1 VLEPFQ
7 LPFVQRGLIEVLILA
22 VPAGVLGS
30 WIVLRGLAFF
40 SHAVGTAAFP
50 GLVLADGLGFAA
62 PLGAFGAAIVFSLG
76 ASLLSRGDERG
87 RDSAVAI
94 VLVGCLAAGVIL
106 ASDVFGSG
114 ANVETLLFGSLLLVD
129 SGDITLAAVA
139 AGATVGVSL
148 LLGHRWLAV
157 GFDPGAAGSLQTG
170 GRALD
175 LALLGLIALATTAAL
190 SVIGALLVAALFVV
204 PALTVRLF
212 IERMR
217 TWQLGS
223 IALVAVE
230 GTAGLWLSVKT
241 DAPPGATI
249 AVVSGAVFALS
260 AGVRALARAPRAPVL
275 AAAGLVA
282 AALFGAGCSSGSGA
296 ANGQLQVVATTT
308 QIGDF
313 VRAVGGNAVAVDQI
327 LQPNTDPHEY
337 EPRPSDVAGAAAAKL
352 VFASGDNLDGWI
364 DQVVSDSGSDA
375 QIVDLG
381 AVVPVRL
388 PGESSGAE
396 ASRYDPHWWHD
407 PRNAEFAVREIAHRL
422 AIVDPKHKKEFD
434 RNAGAY
440 LAKLLFLD
448 GEIVRCMDSVP
459 ASRRKLV
466 TDHDAFSYFAKRYG
480 IDVVGAV
487 IPSQTTQAQPS
498 AKDLSALAALIEHEQ
513 VEAIFPESSLSP
525 KVAEAIADQT
535 GASAEDTLYGD
546 TLGPADSDGATYLQM
561 EAANANAMVRGFT
574 GGRRGCNLTP

>member
-22 VPAGVLGS
+22 VPAGLLGT

-62 PLGAFGAAIVFSLG
+62 PLGAFGAALLFSAG
-76 ASLLSRGDERG
+76 TSLLSRRDEEG

-129 SGDITLAAVA
+129 GGDIALAAVA
-139 AGATVGVSL
+139 AGATVAASL

-157 GFDPGAAGSLQTG
+157 GFDPGGVSPARAGVG
-170 GRALD
+170 PLD
-175 LALLGLIALATTAAL
+175 IALLGLIALATTAAL
-190 SVIGALLVAALFVV
+190 SVIGALLVTALFVV
-204 PALTVRLF
+204 PALTARLF
-212 IERMR
+212 TERMR
-217 TWQLGS
+217 SWQLAS
-223 IALVAVE
+223 VVLVALE
-230 GTAGLWLSVKT
+230 GTLGLWLSVKT

-249 AVVSGAVFALS
+249 AVIAGAVFAL
-260 AGVRALARAPRAPVL
+260 AAAARGLARAPRAPVL
-275 AAAGLVA
+275 AAAGLTL
-282 AALFGAGCSSGSGA
+282 AALLAAGCGSGSGA
-296 ANGQLQVVATTT
+296 GNGQVEVVATTT

-313 VRAVGGNAVAVDQI
+313 VREVGGDAVSVDQI
-327 LQPNTDPHEY
+327 LQPNTDPHTY
-337 EPRPSDVAGAAAAKL
+337 EPRPSDIEGAAGAKL
-352 VFASGDNLDGWI
+352 VFASGDDLDSWI
-364 DQVVSDSGSDA
+364 GKVVSDSGSGA

-381 AVVPVRL
+381 RAVPERL

-407 PRNAEFAVREIAHRL
+407 PRNAEAAVREIEGRL
-422 AIVDPKHKKEFD
+422 AAVDPSRRREFE

-440 LAKLLFLD
+440 LAKLRGLD
-448 GEIVRCMDSVP
+448 AGIASCMGSVP
-459 ASRRKLV
+459 AARRKLV
-466 TDHDAFSYFAKRYG
+466 TDHDAFGYFAKRYG
-480 IDVVGAV
+480 VDVVGAV

-498 AKDLSALAALIEHEQ
+498 AKDLSALVETIEREG

-525 KVAEAIADQT
+525 KVAEAIASQT
-535 GASAEDTLYGD
+535 GASAEYTLYGD
-546 TLGPADSDGATYLQM
+546 TLGPADSDGATYVRM
-561 EAANANAMVRGFT
+561 ETANANSMVRGFT
-574 GGRRGCNLTP
+574 GGRRGCPIVP